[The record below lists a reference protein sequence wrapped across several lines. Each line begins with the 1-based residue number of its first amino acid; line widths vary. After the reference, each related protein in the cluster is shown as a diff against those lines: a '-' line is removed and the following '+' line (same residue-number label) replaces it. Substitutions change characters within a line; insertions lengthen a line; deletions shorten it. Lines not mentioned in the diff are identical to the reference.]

1 MVAVG
6 VGALIREVREGIA
19 QGKQQ
24 VRGSSREEEMAV
36 RQGVMQRLWT
46 NRLIDHQ
53 EVPRKAHMLY
63 ETAWADAWRHLD
75 DWFKAEEFLSERGRN
90 RSVIV

>member
-6 VGALIREVREGIA
+6 VGALIREGVA
-19 QGKQQ
+19 QDKQQ
-24 VRGSSREEEMAV
+24 VRGSPREEEMAV
-36 RQGVMQRLWT
+36 RQGVMQRLRT

-53 EVPRKAHMLY
+53 EAARTAYVLY
-63 ETAWADAWRHLD
+63 ETAWADAWPHLD